1 MDRQDVKFSIRKK
14 ILGVTL
20 VAALPFLAI
29 SIYLLISMSN
39 YNHTYNKIVQ
49 NLTIA
54 NNYNLDFKEEMDES
68 LYKMVVGYVTVDDF
82 DDAEELKSPYVL
94 IKNLRKEFRNL
105 KKITTD
111 TESKLWLDSLLR
123 NIDTLENRVDDLV
136 QNIHVGGTYDSNIKE
151 LDDNIYILTEL
162 IQDDI
167 QYYIYYQ
174 TESMEKVTDTLN
186 TQIRT
191 FIIICACLIAVL
203 TIGLVMAVMQ
213 ITTGMLRPIQV
224 LAQAAGRISKGDL
237 DARADVDSRDEIAV
251 LADRFNDMAGNIQTL
266 VVKVREDEQKMRKA
280 DLRLLQEQINPHFL
294 YNTLDNIVWLIEG
307 NEPDE
312 AVEMVVTLSEFFR
325 LVLSKGKEFITIR
338 QEEQHIR
345 SYLQIQE
352 KRYHDILDYHIYID
366 PEIYEYQIP
375 KLTLQ
380 PLVENAL
387 YHGIKYKRSRG
398 MIEITGTKEG
408 ENLYLTVAD
417 DGVGMDEDELKKLG
431 KEISRPCK
439 ETESGFGLANVN
451 ERIRMYFG
459 AEFGM
464 KIWSEKGSGTR
475 ITIEI
480 PAITDNPEKPEE
492 GSHFIEFS
500 RELWMERED
509 FMEDAPKKYF
519 RMTPGQ
525 EVRLKNAYIVKCTG
539 CKKNEAGE
547 IVEVYCE
554 YDPNTKSGMPEANRK
569 VKGTLHWVSCD
580 HCLEAEVRLYDRLWK
595 VENPRDE
602 LAAIRE
608 AKNCDALEAMKE
620 IINPDSLHILPR
632 CYIEKYAAGMKPL
645 TYLQFQRIGYFNV
658 DPDSTP
664 EKMVFNRTVGLKDT
678 WGKINK

>member
-54 NNYNLDFKEEMDES
+54 NNYNLDFKDEMDES
-68 LYKMVVGYVTVDDF
+68 LYKMVVGYVTVDGF

-338 QEEQHIR
+338 QEEQHIS
-345 SYLQIQE
+345 SYLQIQG

-366 PEIYEYQIP
+366 SGIYEYQIP

-398 MIEITGTKEG
+398 MIEITGTQEG

-417 DGVGMDEDELKKLG
+417 DGVGMNEEELKKLE

-480 PAITDNPEKPEE
+480 PAITDNPEKPEAGKQSTRSE
-492 GSHFIEFS
+492 EA
-500 RELWMERED
+500 E
-509 FMEDAPKKYF
+509 
-519 RMTPGQ
+519 
-525 EVRLKNAYIVKCTG
+525 
-539 CKKNEAGE
+539 NEA
-547 IVEVYCE
+547 
-554 YDPNTKSGMPEANRK
+554 
-569 VKGTLHWVSCD
+569 
-580 HCLEAEVRLYDRLWK
+580 
-595 VENPRDE
+595 
-602 LAAIRE
+602 
-608 AKNCDALEAMKE
+608 
-620 IINPDSLHILPR
+620 
-632 CYIEKYAAGMKPL
+632 EK
-645 TYLQFQRIGYFNV
+645 
-658 DPDSTP
+658 
-664 EKMVFNRTVGLKDT
+664 
-678 WGKINK
+678 

>member
-1 MDRQDVKFSIRKK
+1 MDRHDVKFSIRKK

-20 VAALPFLAI
+20 VAALPFLTI

-54 NNYNLDFKEEMDES
+54 NNYNLDFKDEMDES
-68 LYKMVVGYVTVDDF
+68 LYKMVVGYVTVDGF

-94 IKNLRKEFRNL
+94 IKDLRKKFRNL

-123 NIDTLENRVDDLV
+123 NIDTLEDRVDDLV
-136 QNIHVGGTYDSNIKE
+136 ENIHVGGTYDSNIKE

-203 TIGLVMAVMQ
+203 TIGLAMAVMQ

-224 LAQAAGRISKGDL
+224 LAQAAGRISEGDL

-312 AVEMVVTLSEFFR
+312 VVEMVVTLSEFFR

-338 QEEQHIR
+338 QEEQHIS
-345 SYLQIQE
+345 SYLQIQG

-417 DGVGMDEDELKKLG
+417 DGVGMDEDELKKLE

-459 AEFGM
+459 SEYGM

-480 PAITDNPEKPEE
+480 PAITDNPEKPE
-492 GSHFIEFS
+492 
-500 RELWMERED
+500 
-509 FMEDAPKKYF
+509 A
-519 RMTPGQ
+519 
-525 EVRLKNAYIVKCTG
+525 VKQSIRSEEAE
-539 CKKNEAGE
+539 NEA
-547 IVEVYCE
+547 
-554 YDPNTKSGMPEANRK
+554 KK
-569 VKGTLHWVSCD
+569 
-580 HCLEAEVRLYDRLWK
+580 
-595 VENPRDE
+595 
-602 LAAIRE
+602 
-608 AKNCDALEAMKE
+608 
-620 IINPDSLHILPR
+620 
-632 CYIEKYAAGMKPL
+632 
-645 TYLQFQRIGYFNV
+645 
-658 DPDSTP
+658 
-664 EKMVFNRTVGLKDT
+664 
-678 WGKINK
+678 

>member
-54 NNYNLDFKEEMDES
+54 NNYNLDFKDEMDES
-68 LYKMVVGYVTVDDF
+68 LYKMVVGYVTVDGF

-94 IKNLRKEFRNL
+94 IKDLRKEFRNL

-123 NIDTLENRVDDLV
+123 NIDTLEDRVDDLV

-203 TIGLVMAVMQ
+203 TIGLAMAVMQ

-224 LAQAAGRISKGDL
+224 LAQAAGRISEGDL

-338 QEEQHIR
+338 QEEQHIS
-345 SYLQIQE
+345 SYLQIQG
-352 KRYHDILDYHIYID
+352 KRLSLIHI
-366 PEIYEYQIP
+366 
-375 KLTLQ
+375 
-380 PLVENAL
+380 
-387 YHGIKYKRSRG
+387 
-398 MIEITGTKEG
+398 
-408 ENLYLTVAD
+408 
-417 DGVGMDEDELKKLG
+417 
-431 KEISRPCK
+431 
-439 ETESGFGLANVN
+439 
-451 ERIRMYFG
+451 
-459 AEFGM
+459 
-464 KIWSEKGSGTR
+464 
-475 ITIEI
+475 
-480 PAITDNPEKPEE
+480 
-492 GSHFIEFS
+492 
-500 RELWMERED
+500 
-509 FMEDAPKKYF
+509 
-519 RMTPGQ
+519 
-525 EVRLKNAYIVKCTG
+525 
-539 CKKNEAGE
+539 
-547 IVEVYCE
+547 
-554 YDPNTKSGMPEANRK
+554 
-569 VKGTLHWVSCD
+569 
-580 HCLEAEVRLYDRLWK
+580 
-595 VENPRDE
+595 
-602 LAAIRE
+602 
-608 AKNCDALEAMKE
+608 
-620 IINPDSLHILPR
+620 
-632 CYIEKYAAGMKPL
+632 
-645 TYLQFQRIGYFNV
+645 
-658 DPDSTP
+658 
-664 EKMVFNRTVGLKDT
+664 
-678 WGKINK
+678 

>member
-1 MDRQDVKFSIRKK
+1 MDRHDVKFSIRKK

-20 VAALPFLAI
+20 VAALPFLTI

-54 NNYNLDFKEEMDES
+54 NNYNLDFKDEMDES
-68 LYKMVVGYVTVDDF
+68 LYKMVVGYVTVDGF

-94 IKNLRKEFRNL
+94 IKDLRKKFRNL

-123 NIDTLENRVDDLV
+123 NIDTLEDRVDDLV
-136 QNIHVGGTYDSNIKE
+136 ENIHVGGTYDSNIKE

-174 TESMEKVTDTLN
+174 TESMEKVTNTLN

-203 TIGLVMAVMQ
+203 TIGLAMAVMQ

-224 LAQAAGRISKGDL
+224 LAQAAGRISEGDL

-338 QEEQHIR
+338 QEEQHIS
-345 SYLQIQE
+345 SYLQIQG

-417 DGVGMDEDELKKLG
+417 DGVGMDEDELKKLE

-459 AEFGM
+459 SEYGM

-480 PAITDNPEKPEE
+480 PAITDNPEKPE
-492 GSHFIEFS
+492 
-500 RELWMERED
+500 
-509 FMEDAPKKYF
+509 A
-519 RMTPGQ
+519 
-525 EVRLKNAYIVKCTG
+525 VKQSIRSEEAE
-539 CKKNEAGE
+539 NEA
-547 IVEVYCE
+547 
-554 YDPNTKSGMPEANRK
+554 KK
-569 VKGTLHWVSCD
+569 
-580 HCLEAEVRLYDRLWK
+580 
-595 VENPRDE
+595 
-602 LAAIRE
+602 
-608 AKNCDALEAMKE
+608 
-620 IINPDSLHILPR
+620 
-632 CYIEKYAAGMKPL
+632 
-645 TYLQFQRIGYFNV
+645 
-658 DPDSTP
+658 
-664 EKMVFNRTVGLKDT
+664 
-678 WGKINK
+678 

>member
-1 MDRQDVKFSIRKK
+1 MDRHDVKFSIRKK

-20 VAALPFLAI
+20 VAALPFLTI

-54 NNYNLDFKEEMDES
+54 NNYNLDFKDEMDES
-68 LYKMVVGYVTVDDF
+68 LYKMVVGYVTVDGF

-94 IKNLRKEFRNL
+94 IKDLRKEFRNL

-123 NIDTLENRVDDLV
+123 NIDTLEDRVDDLV
-136 QNIHVGGTYDSNIKE
+136 ENIHVGGTYDSNIKE

-203 TIGLVMAVMQ
+203 TIGLAMAVMQ

-224 LAQAAGRISKGDL
+224 LAQAAGRISEGDL

-338 QEEQHIR
+338 QEEQHIS
-345 SYLQIQE
+345 SYLQIQG

-417 DGVGMDEDELKKLG
+417 DGVGMDEDELKKLE

-459 AEFGM
+459 SEYGM

-480 PAITDNPEKPEE
+480 PAITDNPEKPE
-492 GSHFIEFS
+492 
-500 RELWMERED
+500 
-509 FMEDAPKKYF
+509 A
-519 RMTPGQ
+519 
-525 EVRLKNAYIVKCTG
+525 VKQSIRSEEAE
-539 CKKNEAGE
+539 NEA
-547 IVEVYCE
+547 
-554 YDPNTKSGMPEANRK
+554 KK
-569 VKGTLHWVSCD
+569 
-580 HCLEAEVRLYDRLWK
+580 
-595 VENPRDE
+595 
-602 LAAIRE
+602 
-608 AKNCDALEAMKE
+608 
-620 IINPDSLHILPR
+620 
-632 CYIEKYAAGMKPL
+632 
-645 TYLQFQRIGYFNV
+645 
-658 DPDSTP
+658 
-664 EKMVFNRTVGLKDT
+664 
-678 WGKINK
+678 

>member
-54 NNYNLDFKEEMDES
+54 NNYNLDFKDEMDES
-68 LYKMVVGYVTVDDF
+68 LYKMVVGYVTVDGF

-94 IKNLRKEFRNL
+94 IKDLRKEFRNL

-123 NIDTLENRVDDLV
+123 NIDTLEDRVDDLV

-174 TESMEKVTDTLN
+174 IESMEKVTDALN

-203 TIGLVMAVMQ
+203 TIGLAMAVMQ
-213 ITTGMLRPIQV
+213 ITTGMLHPIQV
-224 LAQAAGRISKGDL
+224 LAQAAGRISEGDL

-338 QEEQHIR
+338 QEEQHIS
-345 SYLQIQE
+345 SYLQIQG

-366 PEIYEYQIP
+366 PGIYEYQIP

-417 DGVGMDEDELKKLG
+417 DGVGMDEDELKKLE

-480 PAITDNPEKPEE
+480 PAITDDPEKPEAGKQNTRSE
-492 GSHFIEFS
+492 EA
-500 RELWMERED
+500 E
-509 FMEDAPKKYF
+509 
-519 RMTPGQ
+519 
-525 EVRLKNAYIVKCTG
+525 
-539 CKKNEAGE
+539 NEA
-547 IVEVYCE
+547 
-554 YDPNTKSGMPEANRK
+554 
-569 VKGTLHWVSCD
+569 
-580 HCLEAEVRLYDRLWK
+580 
-595 VENPRDE
+595 
-602 LAAIRE
+602 
-608 AKNCDALEAMKE
+608 
-620 IINPDSLHILPR
+620 
-632 CYIEKYAAGMKPL
+632 EK
-645 TYLQFQRIGYFNV
+645 
-658 DPDSTP
+658 
-664 EKMVFNRTVGLKDT
+664 
-678 WGKINK
+678 

>member
-1 MDRQDVKFSIRKK
+1 MDRHDVKFSIRKK

-20 VAALPFLAI
+20 VAALPFLTI

-54 NNYNLDFKEEMDES
+54 NNYNLDFKDEMDES
-68 LYKMVVGYVTVDDF
+68 LYKMVVGYVTVDGF

-94 IKNLRKEFRNL
+94 IKDLRKEFRNL

-123 NIDTLENRVDDLV
+123 NIDTLEDRVDDLV
-136 QNIHVGGTYDSNIKE
+136 ENIHVGGTYDSNIKE

-203 TIGLVMAVMQ
+203 TIGLAMAVMQ

-224 LAQAAGRISKGDL
+224 LAQAAGRISEGDL

-266 VVKVREDEQKMRKA
+266 VVKVSEDEQKMRKA

-338 QEEQHIR
+338 QEEQHIS
-345 SYLQIQE
+345 SYLQIQG

-417 DGVGMDEDELKKLG
+417 DGVGMDEDELKKLE

-459 AEFGM
+459 SEYGM

-480 PAITDNPEKPEE
+480 PAITDNPEKPE
-492 GSHFIEFS
+492 
-500 RELWMERED
+500 
-509 FMEDAPKKYF
+509 A
-519 RMTPGQ
+519 
-525 EVRLKNAYIVKCTG
+525 VKQSIRSEEAE
-539 CKKNEAGE
+539 NEA
-547 IVEVYCE
+547 
-554 YDPNTKSGMPEANRK
+554 KK
-569 VKGTLHWVSCD
+569 
-580 HCLEAEVRLYDRLWK
+580 
-595 VENPRDE
+595 
-602 LAAIRE
+602 
-608 AKNCDALEAMKE
+608 
-620 IINPDSLHILPR
+620 
-632 CYIEKYAAGMKPL
+632 
-645 TYLQFQRIGYFNV
+645 
-658 DPDSTP
+658 
-664 EKMVFNRTVGLKDT
+664 
-678 WGKINK
+678 

>member
-54 NNYNLDFKEEMDES
+54 NSYNLDFKEEMDES
-68 LYKMVVGYVTVDDF
+68 LYKMVVGYVTVDGF

-94 IKNLRKEFRNL
+94 IKDLRKEFRNL

-123 NIDTLENRVDDLV
+123 NIDTLEDRVDDLV

-203 TIGLVMAVMQ
+203 TIGLAMAVMQ

-224 LAQAAGRISKGDL
+224 LAQAAGRISEGDL

-338 QEEQHIR
+338 QEEQHIS
-345 SYLQIQE
+345 SYLQIQG

-366 PEIYEYQIP
+366 PGIYEYQIP

-398 MIEITGTKEG
+398 MIEITGTQEG

-417 DGVGMDEDELKKLG
+417 DGVGMNEEELKKLE

-480 PAITDNPEKPEE
+480 PAITDNPEKPEAGKQSTRSE
-492 GSHFIEFS
+492 EA
-500 RELWMERED
+500 E
-509 FMEDAPKKYF
+509 
-519 RMTPGQ
+519 
-525 EVRLKNAYIVKCTG
+525 
-539 CKKNEAGE
+539 NEA
-547 IVEVYCE
+547 
-554 YDPNTKSGMPEANRK
+554 
-569 VKGTLHWVSCD
+569 
-580 HCLEAEVRLYDRLWK
+580 
-595 VENPRDE
+595 
-602 LAAIRE
+602 
-608 AKNCDALEAMKE
+608 
-620 IINPDSLHILPR
+620 
-632 CYIEKYAAGMKPL
+632 EK
-645 TYLQFQRIGYFNV
+645 
-658 DPDSTP
+658 
-664 EKMVFNRTVGLKDT
+664 
-678 WGKINK
+678 

>member
-1 MDRQDVKFSIRKK
+1 MKKK
-14 ILGVTL
+14 ILTLAAVVTL
-20 VAALPFLAI
+20 PFILLVM
-29 SIYLLISMSN
+29 YLLASMASYSN
-39 YNHTYNKIVQ
+39 TYDEIVS
-49 NLTIA
+49 NMTVA
-54 NNYNLDFKEEMDES
+54 NNYNLNFKEEMDES
-68 LYKMVVGYVTVDDF
+68 LYKLVVGYVTLDTIETDKSLKNPYTLI
-82 DDAEELKSPYVL
+82 DELRS
-94 IKNLRKEFRNL
+94 EFTRL
-105 KKITTD
+105 TAITTES
-111 TESKLWLDSLLR
+111 ESKLWLESLLR
-123 NIDTLENRVDDLV
+123 NIDTLEKRVDDIV
-136 QNIHVGGTYDSNIKE
+136 DSISAGGRYNENIEK
-151 LDDNIYILTEL
+151 LDNNIYILTEL

-203 TIGLVMAVMQ
+203 TIGLAMAVMQ

-224 LAQAAGRISKGDL
+224 LAQAAGRISEGDL

-338 QEEQHIR
+338 QEEQHIS
-345 SYLQIQE
+345 SYLQIQG

-366 PEIYEYQIP
+366 SGIYEYQIP

-398 MIEITGTKEG
+398 MIEITGTQEG

-417 DGVGMDEDELKKLG
+417 DGVGMNEEELKKLE

-480 PAITDNPEKPEE
+480 PAITDNPEKPE
-492 GSHFIEFS
+492 
-500 RELWMERED
+500 
-509 FMEDAPKKYF
+509 A
-519 RMTPGQ
+519 
-525 EVRLKNAYIVKCTG
+525 VKQNIRSEEAE
-539 CKKNEAGE
+539 NEA
-547 IVEVYCE
+547 
-554 YDPNTKSGMPEANRK
+554 K
-569 VKGTLHWVSCD
+569 
-580 HCLEAEVRLYDRLWK
+580 
-595 VENPRDE
+595 
-602 LAAIRE
+602 
-608 AKNCDALEAMKE
+608 
-620 IINPDSLHILPR
+620 
-632 CYIEKYAAGMKPL
+632 
-645 TYLQFQRIGYFNV
+645 
-658 DPDSTP
+658 
-664 EKMVFNRTVGLKDT
+664 
-678 WGKINK
+678 

>member
-54 NNYNLDFKEEMDES
+54 NNYNLDFKDEMDES
-68 LYKMVVGYVTVDDF
+68 LYKMVVGYVTVDGF

-94 IKNLRKEFRNL
+94 IKDLRKEFRNL

-123 NIDTLENRVDDLV
+123 NIDTLEDRVDDLV

-203 TIGLVMAVMQ
+203 TIGLAMAVMQ

-224 LAQAAGRISKGDL
+224 LAQAAGRISEGDL

-307 NEPDE
+307 NEPNE

-338 QEEQHIR
+338 QEEQHIS
-345 SYLQIQE
+345 SYLQIQG

-366 PEIYEYQIP
+366 PGIYEYQIP

-398 MIEITGTKEG
+398 MIEITGTQEG

-417 DGVGMDEDELKKLG
+417 DGVGMNEEELKKLE

-480 PAITDNPEKPEE
+480 PAITDNPEKPEAGKQSTRSE
-492 GSHFIEFS
+492 EA
-500 RELWMERED
+500 E
-509 FMEDAPKKYF
+509 
-519 RMTPGQ
+519 
-525 EVRLKNAYIVKCTG
+525 
-539 CKKNEAGE
+539 NEA
-547 IVEVYCE
+547 
-554 YDPNTKSGMPEANRK
+554 
-569 VKGTLHWVSCD
+569 
-580 HCLEAEVRLYDRLWK
+580 
-595 VENPRDE
+595 
-602 LAAIRE
+602 
-608 AKNCDALEAMKE
+608 
-620 IINPDSLHILPR
+620 
-632 CYIEKYAAGMKPL
+632 EK
-645 TYLQFQRIGYFNV
+645 
-658 DPDSTP
+658 
-664 EKMVFNRTVGLKDT
+664 
-678 WGKINK
+678 

>member
-1 MDRQDVKFSIRKK
+1 MDRHDVKFSIRKK

-20 VAALPFLAI
+20 VAALPFLTI

-54 NNYNLDFKEEMDES
+54 NNYNLDFKDEMDES
-68 LYKMVVGYVTVDDF
+68 LYKMVVGYVTVDGF

-94 IKNLRKEFRNL
+94 IKDLRKKFRNL

-123 NIDTLENRVDDLV
+123 NIDTLEDRVDDLV
-136 QNIHVGGTYDSNIKE
+136 ENIHVGGTYDSNIKE

-203 TIGLVMAVMQ
+203 TIGLAMAVMQ

-224 LAQAAGRISKGDL
+224 LAQAAGRISEGDL

-338 QEEQHIR
+338 QEEQHIS
-345 SYLQIQE
+345 SYLQIQG

-408 ENLYLTVAD
+408 ENLYLAVAD
-417 DGVGMDEDELKKLG
+417 DGVGMDEDELKKLE

-459 AEFGM
+459 SEYGM

-480 PAITDNPEKPEE
+480 PAITDNPEKPE
-492 GSHFIEFS
+492 
-500 RELWMERED
+500 
-509 FMEDAPKKYF
+509 A
-519 RMTPGQ
+519 
-525 EVRLKNAYIVKCTG
+525 VKQSIRSEEAE
-539 CKKNEAGE
+539 NEA
-547 IVEVYCE
+547 
-554 YDPNTKSGMPEANRK
+554 KK
-569 VKGTLHWVSCD
+569 
-580 HCLEAEVRLYDRLWK
+580 
-595 VENPRDE
+595 
-602 LAAIRE
+602 
-608 AKNCDALEAMKE
+608 
-620 IINPDSLHILPR
+620 
-632 CYIEKYAAGMKPL
+632 
-645 TYLQFQRIGYFNV
+645 
-658 DPDSTP
+658 
-664 EKMVFNRTVGLKDT
+664 
-678 WGKINK
+678 

>member
-1 MDRQDVKFSIRKK
+1 MDRHDVKFSIRKK

-20 VAALPFLAI
+20 VAALPFLTI

-54 NNYNLDFKEEMDES
+54 NNYNLDFKDEMDES
-68 LYKMVVGYVTVDDF
+68 LYKMVVGYVTVDGF

-94 IKNLRKEFRNL
+94 IKDLRKEFRNL

-111 TESKLWLDSLLR
+111 TESKLWMDSLLR
-123 NIDTLENRVDDLV
+123 NIDTLEDRVDDLV
-136 QNIHVGGTYDSNIKE
+136 ENIHVGGTYDSNIKE

-203 TIGLVMAVMQ
+203 TIGLAMAVMQ

-224 LAQAAGRISKGDL
+224 LAQAAGRISEGDL

-338 QEEQHIR
+338 QEEQHIS
-345 SYLQIQE
+345 SYLQIQG

-417 DGVGMDEDELKKLG
+417 DGVGMDEDELKKLE

-459 AEFGM
+459 SEYGM

-480 PAITDNPEKPEE
+480 PAITDNPEKPE
-492 GSHFIEFS
+492 
-500 RELWMERED
+500 
-509 FMEDAPKKYF
+509 A
-519 RMTPGQ
+519 
-525 EVRLKNAYIVKCTG
+525 VKQSIRSEEAE
-539 CKKNEAGE
+539 NEA
-547 IVEVYCE
+547 
-554 YDPNTKSGMPEANRK
+554 KK
-569 VKGTLHWVSCD
+569 
-580 HCLEAEVRLYDRLWK
+580 
-595 VENPRDE
+595 
-602 LAAIRE
+602 
-608 AKNCDALEAMKE
+608 
-620 IINPDSLHILPR
+620 
-632 CYIEKYAAGMKPL
+632 
-645 TYLQFQRIGYFNV
+645 
-658 DPDSTP
+658 
-664 EKMVFNRTVGLKDT
+664 
-678 WGKINK
+678 

>member
-39 YNHTYNKIVQ
+39 YNHTYNKLVK

-54 NNYNLDFKEEMDES
+54 NNYNLDFKDEMDES
-68 LYKMVVGYVTVDDF
+68 LYKMVVGYVTVDGF

-94 IKNLRKEFRNL
+94 IKDLRKEFRNL

-123 NIDTLENRVDDLV
+123 NIDTLEDRVDDLV

-174 TESMEKVTDTLN
+174 IESMEKVTDTLN

-224 LAQAAGRISKGDL
+224 LAQAAGRISEGDL

-338 QEEQHIR
+338 QEEQHIS

-417 DGVGMDEDELKKLG
+417 DGVGMDEDELKKLE

-480 PAITDNPEKPEE
+480 PAITDDPEKPEAGKQNTRSE
-492 GSHFIEFS
+492 EA
-500 RELWMERED
+500 E
-509 FMEDAPKKYF
+509 
-519 RMTPGQ
+519 
-525 EVRLKNAYIVKCTG
+525 
-539 CKKNEAGE
+539 NEA
-547 IVEVYCE
+547 
-554 YDPNTKSGMPEANRK
+554 
-569 VKGTLHWVSCD
+569 
-580 HCLEAEVRLYDRLWK
+580 
-595 VENPRDE
+595 
-602 LAAIRE
+602 
-608 AKNCDALEAMKE
+608 
-620 IINPDSLHILPR
+620 
-632 CYIEKYAAGMKPL
+632 EK
-645 TYLQFQRIGYFNV
+645 
-658 DPDSTP
+658 
-664 EKMVFNRTVGLKDT
+664 
-678 WGKINK
+678 

>member
-1 MDRQDVKFSIRKK
+1 MDRHDVKFSIRKK

-20 VAALPFLAI
+20 VAALPFLTI

-54 NNYNLDFKEEMDES
+54 NNYNLDFKDEMDES
-68 LYKMVVGYVTVDDF
+68 LYKMVVGYVTVDGF

-94 IKNLRKEFRNL
+94 IKDLRKEFRNL

-123 NIDTLENRVDDLV
+123 NIDTLEDRVDDLV
-136 QNIHVGGTYDSNIKE
+136 ENIHVGGTYDSNIKE

-203 TIGLVMAVMQ
+203 TIGLAMAVMQ

-224 LAQAAGRISKGDL
+224 LAQAAGRISEGDL

-338 QEEQHIR
+338 QEEQHIS
-345 SYLQIQE
+345 SYLQIQG

-417 DGVGMDEDELKKLG
+417 DGVGMDEDELKKLE

-459 AEFGM
+459 SEYGM
-464 KIWSEKGSGTR
+464 KIWSEKGSGTG

-480 PAITDNPEKPEE
+480 PAITDNPEKPE
-492 GSHFIEFS
+492 
-500 RELWMERED
+500 
-509 FMEDAPKKYF
+509 A
-519 RMTPGQ
+519 
-525 EVRLKNAYIVKCTG
+525 VKQSIRSEEAE
-539 CKKNEAGE
+539 NEA
-547 IVEVYCE
+547 
-554 YDPNTKSGMPEANRK
+554 KK
-569 VKGTLHWVSCD
+569 
-580 HCLEAEVRLYDRLWK
+580 
-595 VENPRDE
+595 
-602 LAAIRE
+602 
-608 AKNCDALEAMKE
+608 
-620 IINPDSLHILPR
+620 
-632 CYIEKYAAGMKPL
+632 
-645 TYLQFQRIGYFNV
+645 
-658 DPDSTP
+658 
-664 EKMVFNRTVGLKDT
+664 
-678 WGKINK
+678 

>member
-1 MDRQDVKFSIRKK
+1 MDRHDVKFSIRKK

-20 VAALPFLAI
+20 VAALPFLTI

-54 NNYNLDFKEEMDES
+54 NNYNLDFKDEMDES
-68 LYKMVVGYVTVDDF
+68 LYKMVVGYVTVDGF

-94 IKNLRKEFRNL
+94 IKDLRKEFRNL

-123 NIDTLENRVDDLV
+123 NIDTLEDRVDDLV
-136 QNIHVGGTYDSNIKE
+136 ENIHVGGTYDSNIKE

-203 TIGLVMAVMQ
+203 TIGLAMAVMQ

-224 LAQAAGRISKGDL
+224 LAQAAGRISEGDL

-251 LADRFNDMAGNIQTL
+251 LADRFNDMACNIQTL

-338 QEEQHIR
+338 QEEQHIS
-345 SYLQIQE
+345 SYLQIQG

-417 DGVGMDEDELKKLG
+417 DGVGMDEDELKKLE

-459 AEFGM
+459 SEYGM

-480 PAITDNPEKPEE
+480 PAITDNPEKPE
-492 GSHFIEFS
+492 
-500 RELWMERED
+500 
-509 FMEDAPKKYF
+509 A
-519 RMTPGQ
+519 
-525 EVRLKNAYIVKCTG
+525 VKQSIRSEEAE
-539 CKKNEAGE
+539 NEA
-547 IVEVYCE
+547 
-554 YDPNTKSGMPEANRK
+554 KK
-569 VKGTLHWVSCD
+569 
-580 HCLEAEVRLYDRLWK
+580 
-595 VENPRDE
+595 
-602 LAAIRE
+602 
-608 AKNCDALEAMKE
+608 
-620 IINPDSLHILPR
+620 
-632 CYIEKYAAGMKPL
+632 
-645 TYLQFQRIGYFNV
+645 
-658 DPDSTP
+658 
-664 EKMVFNRTVGLKDT
+664 
-678 WGKINK
+678 

>member
-82 DDAEELKSPYVL
+82 GDAEELKSPYVL

-338 QEEQHIR
+338 QEEQHIS

-417 DGVGMDEDELKKLG
+417 DGVGMDEDELKKLE

-480 PAITDNPEKPEE
+480 PAITDNPEKPEAGKQSTRSE
-492 GSHFIEFS
+492 EA
-500 RELWMERED
+500 E
-509 FMEDAPKKYF
+509 
-519 RMTPGQ
+519 
-525 EVRLKNAYIVKCTG
+525 
-539 CKKNEAGE
+539 NEA
-547 IVEVYCE
+547 
-554 YDPNTKSGMPEANRK
+554 
-569 VKGTLHWVSCD
+569 
-580 HCLEAEVRLYDRLWK
+580 
-595 VENPRDE
+595 
-602 LAAIRE
+602 
-608 AKNCDALEAMKE
+608 
-620 IINPDSLHILPR
+620 
-632 CYIEKYAAGMKPL
+632 EK
-645 TYLQFQRIGYFNV
+645 
-658 DPDSTP
+658 
-664 EKMVFNRTVGLKDT
+664 
-678 WGKINK
+678 

>member
-1 MDRQDVKFSIRKK
+1 MDRHDVKFSIRKK

-20 VAALPFLAI
+20 VAALPFLTI

-54 NNYNLDFKEEMDES
+54 NNYNLDFKDEMDES
-68 LYKMVVGYVTVDDF
+68 LYKMVVGYVTVDGF

-94 IKNLRKEFRNL
+94 IKDLRKKFRNL

-123 NIDTLENRVDDLV
+123 NIDTLEDRVDDLV
-136 QNIHVGGTYDSNIKE
+136 ENIHVGGTYDSNIKE

-203 TIGLVMAVMQ
+203 TIGLAMAVMQ

-224 LAQAAGRISKGDL
+224 LAQAAGRISEGDL

-338 QEEQHIR
+338 QEEQHIS
-345 SYLQIQE
+345 SYLQIQG
-352 KRYHDILDYHIYID
+352 KRYHDILDYHIYIY

-417 DGVGMDEDELKKLG
+417 DGVGMDEDELKKLE

-459 AEFGM
+459 SEYGM

-480 PAITDNPEKPEE
+480 PAITDNPEKPE
-492 GSHFIEFS
+492 
-500 RELWMERED
+500 
-509 FMEDAPKKYF
+509 A
-519 RMTPGQ
+519 
-525 EVRLKNAYIVKCTG
+525 VKQSIRSEEAE
-539 CKKNEAGE
+539 NEA
-547 IVEVYCE
+547 
-554 YDPNTKSGMPEANRK
+554 KK
-569 VKGTLHWVSCD
+569 
-580 HCLEAEVRLYDRLWK
+580 
-595 VENPRDE
+595 
-602 LAAIRE
+602 
-608 AKNCDALEAMKE
+608 
-620 IINPDSLHILPR
+620 
-632 CYIEKYAAGMKPL
+632 
-645 TYLQFQRIGYFNV
+645 
-658 DPDSTP
+658 
-664 EKMVFNRTVGLKDT
+664 
-678 WGKINK
+678 

>member
-54 NNYNLDFKEEMDES
+54 NNYNLDFKDEMDES
-68 LYKMVVGYVTVDDF
+68 LYKMVVGYVTVDGF

-94 IKNLRKEFRNL
+94 IKDLRKEFRNL

-123 NIDTLENRVDDLV
+123 NIDTLEDRVDDLV

-203 TIGLVMAVMQ
+203 TIGLAMAVMQ

-224 LAQAAGRISKGDL
+224 LAQAAGRISEGDL

-338 QEEQHIR
+338 QEEQHIS
-345 SYLQIQE
+345 SYLQIQG

-366 PEIYEYQIP
+366 PGIYEYQIP

-417 DGVGMDEDELKKLG
+417 DGVGMNEEELKKLE

-459 AEFGM
+459 AESG
-464 KIWSEKGSGTR
+464 KTGSR
-475 ITIEI
+475 
-480 PAITDNPEKPEE
+480 
-492 GSHFIEFS
+492 
-500 RELWMERED
+500 
-509 FMEDAPKKYF
+509 
-519 RMTPGQ
+519 Q
-525 EVRLKNAYIVKCTG
+525 
-539 CKKNEAGE
+539 
-547 IVEVYCE
+547 
-554 YDPNTKSGMPEANRK
+554 TK
-569 VKGTLHWVSCD
+569 H
-580 HCLEAEVRLYDRLWK
+580 
-595 VENPRDE
+595 
-602 LAAIRE
+602 
-608 AKNCDALEAMKE
+608 
-620 IINPDSLHILPR
+620 
-632 CYIEKYAAGMKPL
+632 
-645 TYLQFQRIGYFNV
+645 
-658 DPDSTP
+658 
-664 EKMVFNRTVGLKDT
+664 
-678 WGKINK
+678 

>member
-1 MDRQDVKFSIRKK
+1 MDRHDVKFSIRKK

-20 VAALPFLAI
+20 VAALPFLTI

-54 NNYNLDFKEEMDES
+54 NNYNLDFKDEMDES
-68 LYKMVVGYVTVDDF
+68 LYKMVVGYVTVDGF

-94 IKNLRKEFRNL
+94 IKDLRKEFRNL

-123 NIDTLENRVDDLV
+123 NIDTLEDRVDDLV
-136 QNIHVGGTYDSNIKE
+136 ENIHVGGTYDSNIKE

-203 TIGLVMAVMQ
+203 TIGLAMAVMQ

-224 LAQAAGRISKGDL
+224 LAQAAGRISEGDL
-237 DARADVDSRDEIAV
+237 DARADVDSKDEIAV

-338 QEEQHIR
+338 QEEQHIS
-345 SYLQIQE
+345 SYLQIQG

-417 DGVGMDEDELKKLG
+417 DGVGMDEDELKKLE

-459 AEFGM
+459 SEYGM

-480 PAITDNPEKPEE
+480 PAITDNPEKPE
-492 GSHFIEFS
+492 
-500 RELWMERED
+500 
-509 FMEDAPKKYF
+509 A
-519 RMTPGQ
+519 
-525 EVRLKNAYIVKCTG
+525 VKQSIRSEEAE
-539 CKKNEAGE
+539 NEA
-547 IVEVYCE
+547 
-554 YDPNTKSGMPEANRK
+554 KK
-569 VKGTLHWVSCD
+569 
-580 HCLEAEVRLYDRLWK
+580 
-595 VENPRDE
+595 
-602 LAAIRE
+602 
-608 AKNCDALEAMKE
+608 
-620 IINPDSLHILPR
+620 
-632 CYIEKYAAGMKPL
+632 
-645 TYLQFQRIGYFNV
+645 
-658 DPDSTP
+658 
-664 EKMVFNRTVGLKDT
+664 
-678 WGKINK
+678 

>member
-1 MDRQDVKFSIRKK
+1 MDRHDVKFSIRKK

-20 VAALPFLAI
+20 VAALPFLTI

-54 NNYNLDFKEEMDES
+54 NNYNLDFKDEMDES
-68 LYKMVVGYVTVDDF
+68 LYKMVVGYVIVDGF

-94 IKNLRKEFRNL
+94 IKDLRKEFRNL

-123 NIDTLENRVDDLV
+123 NIDTLEDRVDDLV
-136 QNIHVGGTYDSNIKE
+136 ENIHVGGTYDSNIKE

-203 TIGLVMAVMQ
+203 TIGLAMAVMQ

-224 LAQAAGRISKGDL
+224 LAQAAGRISEGDL

-338 QEEQHIR
+338 QEEQHIS
-345 SYLQIQE
+345 SYLQIQG

-417 DGVGMDEDELKKLG
+417 DGVGMDEDELKKLE

-459 AEFGM
+459 SEYGM

-480 PAITDNPEKPEE
+480 PAITDNPEKPE
-492 GSHFIEFS
+492 
-500 RELWMERED
+500 
-509 FMEDAPKKYF
+509 A
-519 RMTPGQ
+519 
-525 EVRLKNAYIVKCTG
+525 VKQSIRSEEAE
-539 CKKNEAGE
+539 NEA
-547 IVEVYCE
+547 
-554 YDPNTKSGMPEANRK
+554 KK
-569 VKGTLHWVSCD
+569 
-580 HCLEAEVRLYDRLWK
+580 
-595 VENPRDE
+595 
-602 LAAIRE
+602 
-608 AKNCDALEAMKE
+608 
-620 IINPDSLHILPR
+620 
-632 CYIEKYAAGMKPL
+632 
-645 TYLQFQRIGYFNV
+645 
-658 DPDSTP
+658 
-664 EKMVFNRTVGLKDT
+664 
-678 WGKINK
+678 